1 VTYRRTLREIGLD
14 QHGYVST
21 EDAVEAEVPVVEL
34 RKLAHRG
41 GISRIGRGLYR
52 FDDVPVTAQD
62 PFAEAVLWAG
72 RDAVLAADAVLALL
86 DLAQAN
92 PKTLRVY
99 TPHRV
104 RRRERDDIT
113 IIQKRVSAA
122 DQTRYY
128 GVPSTTVRR
137 ALLDCGDLIMTS
149 RLREAARSART
160 EGLLTAVDWNTLTAE
175 LRLT

>member
-41 GISRIGRGLYR
+41 GLSRIGRGLYR
-52 FDDVPVTAQD
+52 FDDIPATPQD

-72 RDAVLAADAVLALL
+72 RDAVLAADAVLALHH
-86 DLAQAN
+86 LAQAN
-92 PKTLRVY
+92 PTTLRVY

-104 RRRERDDIT
+104 RRQERDHIT
-113 IIQKRVSAA
+113 IIQKHLPAR
-122 DQTRYY
+122 DQVRYY
-128 GVPSTTVRR
+128 GIPSTTVRR
-137 ALLDCGDLIMTS
+137 ALVDCGDLIMAS
-149 RLREAARSART
+149 RLREAAHAARA
-160 EGLLTAVDWNTLTAE
+160 EGLLTASEWNTLTDE
-175 LRLT
+175 LQLM